1 MSKIRVLIVDD
12 HPILVEG
19 LRALL
24 STQPDLEIAG
34 QAQDGQQ
41 AIAQVD
47 RLRPDVVVMDVAMPR
62 MNGIEA
68 TRVIRQRHPDTRVLI
83 LTQREDHEYVLPL
96 LTAGAS
102 GIVLK
107 RALVA
112 DLISAIRVVAQGET
126 FLYPSV
132 ATAVVETL
140 GSRAEGGDAA
150 VDPLTT
156 RERQVL
162 ERIVMGKTNAQIA
175 VDLSISVKTVEFHRA
190 NVMAKLGVHST
201 AELVR
206 DALRHGFV
214 GLEG

>member
-1 MSKIRVLIVDD
+1 MARIRVLIADD

-24 STQPDLEIAG
+24 SSQEDLEVVG
-34 QAQDGQQ
+34 QAEDGQQ
-41 AIAQVD
+41 AIVQVG

-68 TRVIRQRHPDTRVLI
+68 TRLIRQRHPETRVLI

-112 DLISAIRVVAQGET
+112 DLIGAIRVVARGET

-140 GSRAEGGDAA
+140 GSLAEGGDAA

-162 ERIVMGKTNAQIA
+162 QHIVMGKTNAQIA
-175 VDLSISVKTVEFHRA
+175 VELSISVKTVEFHRA
-190 NVMAKLGVHST
+190 NLMAKLGVHST

-206 DALRHGFV
+206 DAVRHGLV